1 MTNETPRAAAIAQW
15 FHLCIP
21 SCGPGFEFQAHY
33 RNFFNLYYRNW
44 NEIRTK
50 LKRKRGRDWP
60 IFTKKQR
67 RHSNVQMKERKKE
80 TLVTT
85 SSGDGQM
92 NKQTI
97 GHSNLFI
104 MLATLNH
111 NTEWRMKITT
121 VRDVTLAY
129 ILNDIRTLNVIVPK
143 AKQT

>member
-1 MTNETPRAAAIAQW
+1 M
-15 FHLCIP
+15 
-21 SCGPGFEFQAHY
+21 AHFY
-33 RNFFNLYYRNW
+33 
-44 NEIRTK
+44 
-50 LKRKRGRDWP
+50 
-60 IFTKKQR
+60 KKQR

-111 NTEWRMKITT
+111 NTECRMKITT

-129 ILNDIRTLNVIVPK
+129 ILNDIRTLDVIVPK